1 MVKLMNFN
9 KHVEIKELL
18 KQNRIVAAQLMS
30 HFLYLTVEAIIISL
44 DCQNNENYKHLYL
57 RTKIC
62 FLGMKQND
70 KQEMLQLN
78 NVLVS
83 YICRVTNKE

>member
-18 KQNRIVAAQLMS
+18 KQNRIVTAQLMS
-30 HFLYLTVEAIIISL
+30 HFLYLTVEAIMISL
-44 DCQNNENYKHLYL
+44 DCQNNENYISTYT
-57 RTKIC
+57 RTKKC
-62 FLGMKQND
+62 FSGMKQND
-70 KQEMLQLN
+70 KQEMLQLD

>member
-1 MVKLMNFN
+1 MCKQFSNPIENNAFSFELIFLYTVKLINFN

-44 DCQNNENYKHLYL
+44 DCQNNENYKHLY
-57 RTKIC
+57 
-62 FLGMKQND
+62 QN
-70 KQEMLQLN
+70 QNMLFGN
-78 NVLVS
+78 EA
-83 YICRVTNKE
+83 K